1 MIIAAVRDDPAYLQK
16 GTEICGEVLLPALA
30 LTTDNYALENLVWHI
45 LKQATFKA
53 RYFYYST
60 MLTHTYLSSP
70 QMLAKQIQV
79 FRHIGKWA
87 RRLETDQIKQKSRAL
102 TKPASGN
109 AIIAFARI
117 VADAKAY
124 DNQIEPLIMAI
135 SLCQDLSLDIM
146 AFTIMK
152 HLADATTRPLDS
164 SGDIAPWL
172 QNLSE
177 FAA

>member
-1 MIIAAVRDDPAYLQK
+1 MSWHSLV
-16 GTEICGEVLLPALA
+16 ALA
-30 LTTDNYALENLVWHI
+30 IAVSSLLTEQSAKHMGVC
-45 LKQATFKA
+45 QAK
-53 RYFYYST
+53 YS
-60 MLTHTYLSSP
+60 SQRGS